1 MAGHRAERIS
11 EQIRLEIS
19 VMFSRELSDP
29 RLIGISVTQ
38 VQVTGDLRLAK
49 IYVAPR
55 DTKAETAAM
64 MDALHHA
71 TGYFRR
77 QIATA
82 IDMRFAP
89 EIRFYT
95 DKAVIPGERL
105 MQVLDQVQK
114 EERAAEMPPPRDQ
127 EKEE

>member
-11 EQIRLEIS
+11 EQIRQEIS

-29 RLIGISVTQ
+29 RLIGASVTQ

-55 DTKAETAAM
+55 DTKEATAEM
-64 MDALHHA
+64 MNALHHA
-71 TGYFRR
+71 SSYFRR
-77 QIATA
+77 QIASS
-82 IDMRFAP
+82 IDLHFAP

-95 DKAVIPGERL
+95 DKATIPGERL
-105 MQVLDQVQK
+105 MQVLDQVQQ
-114 EERAAEMPPPRDQ
+114 EERAAEKQPPRDRND
-127 EKEE
+127 KE

>member
-29 RLIGISVTQ
+29 RLFGVSVTQ

-55 DTKAETAAM
+55 DTKAETAEM

-95 DKAVIPGERL
+95 DKAIIPGERL